1 MEKLPINQLKK
12 IVRTL
17 IKNNYDKVLTA
28 DELKIELD
36 VFKSKQYTDFV
47 NEYFNIKIT
56 KSDITQIIV
65 NDLNNLD
72 ETDPFYNKTKQ
83 KYIDQ
88 LITISTEENNIT
100 IYEFDV

>member
-1 MEKLPINQLKK
+1 MEKLPINQLKN
-12 IVRTL
+12 IIRTL
-17 IKNNYDKVLTA
+17 IKNNYDKILTA
-28 DELKIELD
+28 DELKINLD
-36 VFKSKQYTDFV
+36 IFKSKEYIEFV
-47 NEYFNIKIT
+47 NEYYNIKMT

-88 LITISTEENNIT
+88 LITISTEENNIIT
-100 IYEFDV
+100 YEFDV